1 MSEFK
6 QLSVATDFSED
17 ALQAVQRAA
26 LLATE
31 HQASLELLHV
41 LNGPSLQ
48 TLAEMFRNPAE
59 AEQKLSAD
67 AAQMLDDVARQVSA
81 ATGAGVE
88 VTPLVRIGRVREEI
102 LKVAERTDLLVL
114 GARGTRVL
122 RDLLLGTTTE
132 ALVRKSRRPVLVV
145 KRPAETPYRDVLVPV
160 DFSTASVA
168 ALHAAT
174 AVAPDAQITVFHAF
188 AVAFEG
194 KLWLAGVSN
203 DEIVAH
209 RLAARQRALDA
220 IDALIAAL
228 DDDPRRFVP
237 IVEHGDPA
245 LTILDC
251 EKASGAELIVMGK
264 QGDSPLEDL
273 LLGSVT
279 RHVLADS
286 VCDVL
291 VVEPGVPGP
300 AAA

>member
-1 MSEFK
+1 MREFR

-17 ALQAVQRAA
+17 AQHAVQRAA

-67 AAQMLDDVARQVSA
+67 AAQMLDDVARPIGGSA
-81 ATGAGVE
+81 GIE

-122 RDLLLGTTTE
+122 RDLLLGTTAE
-132 ALVRKSRRPVLVV
+132 VLVRRSRRPVLVV

-160 DFSTASVA
+160 DFSPASVA
-168 ALHAAT
+168 ALRAA
-174 AVAPDAQITVFHAF
+174 AAIAPDAQITVFHAF
-188 AVAFEG
+188 TVPFEG

-203 DEIVAH
+203 DEILAY

-220 IDALIAAL
+220 IDALVASL
-228 DDDPRRFVP
+228 DDDRRRFVP

-245 LTILDC
+245 LAILDC

-264 QGDSPLEDL
+264 QGESPVEDL

-291 VVEPGVPGP
+291 VVEPGGP
-300 AAA
+300 ASAAA